1 MPTPRSVRFDPST
14 EAHLASFA
22 ARRAGLSHSG
32 AAALLVEE
40 GLRMDSHPGVIF
52 RDGPAG
58 RRAVLMGGPDVW
70 EVIRAVRSA
79 RETDDTVAGA
89 DLLALLE
96 TATGVPRRMLE
107 IAIAYYSDYPD
118 EVDALIAAADEAE
131 EALYASSGRRRSLL
145 GA

>member
-1 MPTPRSVRFDPST
+1 
-14 EAHLASFA
+14 
-22 ARRAGLSHSG
+22 
-32 AAALLVEE
+32 
-40 GLRMDSHPGVIF
+40 MDSHPGVIF

-79 RETDDTVAGA
+79 RETDETVAGA

-96 TATGVPRRMLE
+96 AATGVHRRMLE